1 LTNNHLNIVVAGHVD
16 HGKSTIIGRLLVDT
30 NSLPDGKL
38 DQIKAMCERNSKP
51 FEYAFLID
59 ALKDERT
66 QGITIDSAR
75 VFFKTVKR
83 HYIIIDAPG
92 HIEFL
97 KNMVTGASRADAALL
112 VIDASEGVR
121 ENSRRHGYMLSMLGI
136 RQIAVVVNKMDLV
149 EYRKDVFNAIVKE
162 YSKFLKS
169 LGIHSACFIPVS
181 GLKGDNIASRSDS
194 MKWYTG
200 ATILDVLDGFEN
212 ATPQPDRPLRMPVQ
226 DVYKFTRYNDT
237 RRIIAGTITSGSL
250 RPDDE
255 VIFYPSGK
263 KSRIKTIETFNT
275 PVPPIVTAGS
285 ATGVTLQEQIF
296 VTRGEIVTKAE
307 EQRPNVTSRMRVT
320 LFWMAKQPM
329 VIGKQYIL
337 KLASASVP
345 VQIEEVTKIIDASDL
360 SVLHQQKKIERHQ
373 VAECIL
379 SLSRAIAFDCAKED
393 AAMGRF
399 VIVDEYEIA
408 GGGIILEALE
418 DEQQFVREKVLTR
431 NIKWEKSTIPA
442 EERAE
447 RFRQKPA
454 LVIITGE
461 KDSGKKPL
469 AKMLESELLSQGNF
483 AYFLGI
489 GNILYGVDADISG
502 KINNRSEHVRRLA
515 EVAHIMLDAGSIL
528 IVTAIEL
535 QQEEL
540 DIIQTTVTP
549 DQIMTIWVGRA
560 GHEKLDTDLNIPEKE
575 NIEFSVCQLKA
586 LLMQKGIIKTVE

>member
-1 LTNNHLNIVVAGHVD
+1 MSISLNIVVAGHVD

-75 VFFKTVKR
+75 VFFKTAKR

-97 KNMVTGASRADAALL
+97 KNMVTGASRAEAALL
-112 VIDASEGVR
+112 VIDASEGVQ

-149 EYRKDVFNAIVKE
+149 EYRKNIFDAIVKE
-162 YSKFLKS
+162 YSKFLES

-200 ATILDVLDGFEN
+200 ATILDILDGFEN
-212 ATPQPDRPLRMPVQ
+212 AKPQPDRPFRMPVQ

-263 KSRIKTIETFNT
+263 KSRIETIEAFNA
-275 PVPPIVTAGS
+275 PVPLIVTAGS
-285 ATGVTLQEQIF
+285 AAGVTLQEQIF
-296 VTRGEIVTKAE
+296 VTRGEILTKVG
-307 EQRPNVTSRMRVT
+307 EQRPNVTSRMKVS

-329 VIGKQYIL
+329 MIGKQYIL
-337 KLASASVP
+337 KLASAKVP
-345 VQIEEVTKIIDASDL
+345 VQIEEIIKIIDASDL
-360 SVLHQQKKIERHQ
+360 SVLNQQKAIERHQ

-379 SLSRAIAFDCAKED
+379 SLSRAIAFDCAKDD

-418 DEQQFVREKVLTR
+418 DEQQLVREKVLTR
-431 NIKWEKSTIPA
+431 DIKWEKSTIPA
-442 EERAE
+442 EVRGE
-447 RFRQKPA
+447 RFNQKPA
-454 LVIITGE
+454 LIIITGK
-461 KDSGKKPL
+461 KDSGKKTL
-469 AKMLESELLSQGNF
+469 ARKLEESLYKAGKNV
-483 AYFLGI
+483 YFLGI
-489 GNILYGVDADISG
+489 GNVLYGVDADIKG
-502 KINNRSEHVRRLA
+502 IHDDRHEHIRRLA
-515 EVAHIMLDAGSIL
+515 EVAHLMLDAGMIF
-528 IVTAIEL
+528 IVTAIDLSQKEFDL
-535 QQEEL
+535 IKTTVNS
-540 DIIQTTVTP
+540 DCIQTV
-549 DQIMTIWVGRA
+549 WVGNEPPA
-560 GHEKLDTDLNIPEKE
+560 NIQFDVVIEKPDEIE
-575 NIEFSVCQLKA
+575 NAITR
-586 LLMQKGIIKTVE
+586 LMTAIGL

>member
-1 LTNNHLNIVVAGHVD
+1 MSISLNIVVAGHVD

-75 VFFKTVKR
+75 VFFKTAKR

-97 KNMVTGASRADAALL
+97 KNMVTGASRAEAALL
-112 VIDASEGVR
+112 VIDASEGVQ

-149 EYRKDVFNAIVKE
+149 EYRKDVFDAIVKE

-200 ATILDVLDGFEN
+200 ATILDVLDGFEH
-212 ATPQPDRPLRMPVQ
+212 ATSQPDRPLRMPVQ
-226 DVYKFTRYNDT
+226 DVYKFTRHNDT

-263 KSRIKTIETFNT
+263 KSRIKTIEVFNA
-275 PVPPIVTAGS
+275 PVPSIVTAGS

-296 VTRGEIVTKAE
+296 VTRGEIVTKAG
-307 EQRPNVTSRMRVT
+307 EQRPNVTSRMKVT

-329 VIGKQYIL
+329 IAGKQYIL
-337 KLASASVP
+337 KLASARVP

-360 SVLHQQKKIERHQ
+360 SVLRKQKTIERHQ

-418 DEQQFVREKVLTR
+418 DEQHLVREKVLTR
-431 NIKWEKSTIPA
+431 DIKWEKSTIPA
-442 EERAE
+442 EARAE
-447 RFRQKPA
+447 RFGQKPA
-454 LVIITGE
+454 LVIITGK

-469 AKMLESELLSQGNF
+469 ARALEKRLFDDGHL

-489 GNILYGVDADISG
+489 GNVLYGVDADIKG
-502 KINNRSEHVRRLA
+502 KGNSRDEHLRRLG
-515 EVAHIMLDAGSIL
+515 EVIHLILDTGAIV

-535 QQEEL
+535 TAEEIRL
-540 DIIQTTVTP
+540 ILTSVSPDALITLWIGNGQPLNFHYDLVIPHPKQVEETVMV
-549 DQIMTIWVGRA
+549 IFKM
-560 GHEKLDTDLNIPEKE
+560 LNKRGVI
-575 NIEFSVCQLKA
+575 
-586 LLMQKGIIKTVE
+586 

>member
-1 LTNNHLNIVVAGHVD
+1 MTNNHLNIVVAGHVD

-59 ALKDERT
+59 A
-66 QGITIDSAR
+66 
-75 VFFKTVKR
+75 
-83 HYIIIDAPG
+83 PG

-97 KNMVTGASRADAALL
+97 KNMVTGASRAEAALL
-112 VIDASEGVR
+112 VIDASEGVQ

-149 EYRKDVFNAIVKE
+149 EYRKDVFDAIVKE

-169 LGIHSACFIPVS
+169 VGIRSASFIPVS

-226 DVYKFTRYNDT
+226 DVYKFTCYNDT

-263 KSRIKTIETFNT
+263 KSRIKTIEAFNA
-275 PVPPIVTAGS
+275 PAPLIVTAGS

-296 VTRGEIVTKAE
+296 VTRGEIVTKVG
-307 EQRPNVTSRMRVT
+307 EQRPNVTSRMKVT

-329 VIGKQYIL
+329 IAGKQYIL
-337 KLASASVP
+337 KLASARVP
-345 VQIEEVTKIIDASDL
+345 VQIAEVTKIIDASDL
-360 SVLHQQKKIERHQ
+360 SVLHQQKAIERHQ
-373 VAECIL
+373 VAECVL

-418 DEQQFVREKVLTR
+418 DEQQLVREKVLTR
-431 NIKWEKSTIPA
+431 NIKCEKSTIPA
-442 EERAE
+442 EERAA

-454 LVIITGE
+454 LIIITGE

-469 AKMLESELLSQGNF
+469 AKALESELLSQGNF

-489 GNILYGVDADISG
+489 GNILYGVDADIKG
-502 KINNRSEHVRRLA
+502 KINNRHEHVRRLA
-515 EVAHIMLDAGSIL
+515 EVAYIMLDAGSIL

-540 DIIQTTVTP
+540 DIIQTTVAP
-549 DQIMTIWVGRA
+549 DQIVTVWKGKAGR
-560 GHEKLDTDLNIPEKE
+560 EKLDTDLNIPEKE
-575 NIEFSVCQLKA
+575 NIEFSVRQLKA

>member
-1 LTNNHLNIVVAGHVD
+1 LNNSHLNIVVVGHVD
-16 HGKSTIIGRLLVDT
+16 HGKSTLIGRLLVDT

-59 ALKDERT
+59 ALKDERI

-75 VFFKTVKR
+75 VFFKTARR

-97 KNMVTGASRADAALL
+97 KNMVTGASRAEAALL
-112 VIDASEGVR
+112 VIDASEGVQ

-149 EYRKDVFNAIVKE
+149 EYRKDVFDAIVKE
-162 YSKFLKS
+162 YSKFLES

-194 MKWYTG
+194 MKWYTSV
-200 ATILDVLDGFEN
+200 TILDVLDGFEN
-212 ATPQPDRPLRMPVQ
+212 AKPQPDRPFRMPVQ

-263 KSRIKTIETFNT
+263 KSRIKTIETFNA
-275 PVPPIVTAGS
+275 PVPPIVTAGF
-285 ATGVTLQEQIF
+285 ATGVTLQEQIY
-296 VTRGEIVTKAE
+296 VTRGEIVTKVG
-307 EQRPNVTSRMRVT
+307 EQRPNITSRMRVS

-329 VIGKQYIL
+329 VVGKQYIL
-337 KLASASVP
+337 KLASARVP

-360 SVLHQQKKIERHQ
+360 SVLHQQKAIERHQ
-373 VAECIL
+373 VAECVL

-399 VIVDEYEIA
+399 VIVDDYEIA
-408 GGGIILEALE
+408 GGGIILEAME
-418 DEQQFVREKVLTR
+418 DEQEGIRKNVLLR

-442 EERAE
+442 EVRAE
-447 RFRQKPA
+447 RYKQKPV
-454 LVIITGE
+454 LILITG
-461 KDSGKKPL
+461 KKNSGKKPL
-469 AKMLESELLSQGNF
+469 ARALEKRLLDDGHL

-489 GNILYGVDADISG
+489 GNVLYGVDADIKG
-502 KINNRSEHVRRLA
+502 IHDDRHEHIRRLA
-515 EVAHIMLDAGSIL
+515 EVSNILLDTGLIL
-528 IVTAIEL
+528 IITAIDLQPEEIEL
-535 QQEEL
+535 
-540 DIIQTTVTP
+540 VR
-549 DQIMTIWVGRA
+549 MTCNENEIHAVWVGESSPQ
-560 GHEKLDTDLNIPEKE
+560 GLKCDLTISSNTARDV
-575 NIEFSVCQLKA
+575 NIEKILGILKY
-586 LLMQKGIIKTVE
+586 TRE

>member
-1 LTNNHLNIVVAGHVD
+1 LSISLNIVVAGHVD
-16 HGKSTIIGRLLVDT
+16 HGKSTLIGRLLVDT

-66 QGITIDSAR
+66 QGITIDIAR
-75 VFFKTVKR
+75 VFFKTAKR

-97 KNMVTGASRADAALL
+97 KNMVTGASRAEAALL
-112 VIDASEGVR
+112 VIDASEGVQ

-149 EYRKDVFNAIVKE
+149 EYRKDVFDAIVKE
-162 YSKFLKS
+162 YSKFLES
-169 LGIHSACFIPVS
+169 LGIHSTRFIPVS
-181 GLKGDNIASRSDS
+181 GLKGDNIASKSDS

-200 ATILDVLDGFEN
+200 VTILDVLDGFED
-212 ATPQPDRPLRMPVQ
+212 AKPQPDRPFRMPVQ

-250 RPDDE
+250 RLDDE

-263 KSRIKTIETFNT
+263 KSRIKTIEAFNAK
-275 PVPPIVTAGS
+275 VPEMVTAGS
-285 ATGVTLQEQIF
+285 AAGITLQEQIF
-296 VTRGEIVTKAE
+296 VTRGEIVTKVG
-307 EQRPNVTSRMRVT
+307 EQQPNVTSRMRVT

-329 VIGKQYIL
+329 VVGKQYIL
-337 KLASASVP
+337 KLASARVP

-360 SVLHQQKKIERHQ
+360 SVLHQQKTIERHQ
-373 VAECIL
+373 VAECVL

-399 VIVDEYEIA
+399 VIVDDYEIA

-418 DEQQFVREKVLTR
+418 DEQQLVREKVTLR
-431 NIKWEKSTIPA
+431 NIKWEKSSIPA
-442 EERAE
+442 EVRGK
-447 RFRQKPA
+447 RFNQKPA
-454 LVIITGE
+454 LIIITGK
-461 KDSGKKPL
+461 KDSGKKTL
-469 AKMLESELLSQGNF
+469 ARKLEESLYEAGKNV
-483 AYFLGI
+483 YFSGI
-489 GNILYGVDADISG
+489 GNVLYGVDADIKG
-502 KINNRSEHVRRLA
+502 IHDDRHEHIRRLA
-515 EVAHIMLDAGSIL
+515 EVAHLMLDAGMIF

-535 QQEEL
+535 TQKEL
-540 DIIQTTVTP
+540 ELIKTTVDSDCIHTVWIGKELPSNIQFDVVIENP
-549 DQIMTIWVGRA
+549 DVIENVIARLTTA
-560 GHEKLDTDLNIPEKE
+560 LN
-575 NIEFSVCQLKA
+575 L
-586 LLMQKGIIKTVE
+586 